1 MIKSLQLPIVLAVY
15 ICCGWVNA
23 LATDYNLSNPYED
36 SYSSIQDTTPVIAPR
51 QGDFIN
57 DKSDNPFE
65 LKDPKAIE
73 QTVEYDP
80 TTGLYLITEKVGGEF
95 FRMPTYMTYEEYLE
109 YRKQKQQKEYFK
121 RLAGASTANKSAGG
135 KEDPIAKIE
144 VDEETIVDRLF
155 GGTEVD
161 IRPSGNIN
169 LTFGGDYQVVKNPTL
184 TLRQQRQGGFDFD
197 MDIQMNVT
205 GKIGEKLN
213 LSTNYNTQATFD
225 FDNQMKLD
233 YNTANFSEDEILR
246 KIEAGN
252 VSFPLPTQLI
262 SGPSSLFGLATE
274 LQFGALT
281 IGAVASQQKSQRKQ
295 LQIQGGS
302 QIQEFEVNSDQYD
315 ENRHFFLSHFNRNSF
330 EGSLN
335 NLPQINSL
343 FRITRSEVWI
353 TNDRNITEG
362 VRDIV
367 AIADIGEHD
376 RFTNRNPQFQTPM
389 APVDR
394 DIYGVN
400 SLPDNR
406 HNAIYDAL
414 INDPNVRDLD
424 GAVRTLES
432 SKFGFQQTRDF
443 EKVRAR
449 LLKPTEYF
457 IDPQLGFISINVNLR
472 PEQTLAVAYEYT
484 YNGKNYKVGEFSN
497 DAPIDSDTLSVLFT
511 KLLKSTTQRID
522 LPTWDLMM
530 KNIYNIGAYQVD
542 PKDFRL
548 DVFYEDPGAGKKRF
562 LPETD
567 LASIPLVRLFN
578 LDNLNIQGDPQP
590 DGIFDFV
597 QGLTIN
603 TSNGRIMF
611 PVLEPFG
618 SSLKNR
624 ISNPILAEKFS
635 YQQLYD
641 STLVRAREFPELNR
655 FSIEGSYKSSITS
668 EISLGGFNIPE
679 GSVRVTSG
687 AQQMIEGV
695 DYEIDYGIGRVR
707 ILNDALLNSGV
718 PINVSF
724 EDNALFGLNQRTM
737 VGLRADYKVNNNLNI
752 GGTFMQ
758 LFERPFTQKVNIGE
772 DPINNKIYG
781 LDVNYSNEAPW
792 LTRLVDKIPLI
803 DTKETSTIN
812 FNAEAAFLKPG
823 HSKAINQGDDE
834 GGVVNLD
841 DFEGTVSNIDLRQP
855 TIQWTLASIPQKDGT
870 NNPFPEGAF
879 TNNTISGVNRAHLS
893 WYRIDQSA
901 RSGRD
906 ANFAYNRA
914 IPVQEVFPNRQIP
927 QNQSSVLQ
935 TLDLSYFPEE
945 RGAYNYDLPNGSAYS
960 AGVNFDGRLNAP
972 ETRWGGIMRAIR
984 NTDFQQQNIEF
995 VEFWLL
1001 DPFLEQDDGT
1011 VSQGGKLFMNI
1022 GNISEDILKDSRR
1035 FFENGI
1041 PEDTLSITDETEWGR
1056 IPRTPAINNA
1066 FSNEPGVRQIQDIG
1080 FDGLDNEMESEKF
1093 QDFIQASQVLST
1105 DARDAIARDPS
1116 NDDFIF
1122 FRDPVYDDTTSII
1135 QKFKYNLNPQGNSSD
1150 PQGGRSSNQN
1160 PDTEDLNRDNT
1171 LNEAEAYY
1179 EYEIPI
1185 TPDSD
1190 GGLEMSQYIVDQVK
1204 SVPSG
1209 NDMTERTWY
1218 KFRVPIDQYT
1228 SRVGGI
1234 QDFRSMRFIRLY
1246 MTDFKERVTLRF
1258 ARLDLVRNQWRVYN
1272 RGLRSAG
1279 IFTQTDNEGGANFN
1293 VSAINIEENA
1303 SKEPFNYVLPVG
1315 IQREQSVGAFPN
1327 ILQNEQ
1333 ALQLNVCN
1341 LEDGDARGVFKNN
1354 VNLDM
1359 RVFERLKMFVH
1370 AESLEDIQPGEVS
1383 LFIRLGSDFQ
1393 ENFYEYEIPLTMSDK
1408 GIITPD
1414 NPDEAYRLAVWLEE
1428 NELDFSL
1435 KEFPNIKIARN
1446 EAGFP
1451 KNSFF
1456 EVPDG
1461 NNTVRVIGNPNLGYV
1476 KNMLIG
1482 IRNTIDDGREK
1493 CFEVWINELRLSGL
1507 DERGGAAAIARM
1519 DMQLADFADVS
1530 VSANYSTIGFGQL
1543 EQKVNERAREET
1555 IQFDVA
1561 ANVQLDKFLNPNWGI
1576 KVPFHWQMSRDI
1588 SNPEYD
1594 PYDLDL
1600 NFKEKVN
1607 GSPVE
1612 QRDSI
1617 RNQAQD
1623 VTRINSYNF
1632 TNVRK
1637 ERVNSDKVPKPWDIE
1652 NFSFSYSYTETDS
1665 NDPIIERDNAK
1676 QYRGSVDY
1684 GFNTK
1689 PKYITPFKKL
1699 VGDSKALKWLGAFNF
1714 NPIPNSFGASGAV
1727 DRLYAETRYRFTEPQ
1742 FSTFYNKRFV
1752 WDRNYDLQWDL
1763 SKSLKLNF
1771 NAANNSVIDE
1781 PDGAVIGNTGIQKA
1795 FSDFGR
1801 NKNYQHNL
1809 NVNYTLPFKQIPIL
1823 DFVNAKAQLANTYG
1837 WSAAALNV
1845 DSLGNVIQNTQTRQ
1859 LSGDLN
1865 FKKLYKKVG
1874 YLDKILKK
1882 KRPSRSSSKKKEE
1895 DKAKPATKAPKKKE
1909 EKAEKYDADAAI
1921 AEAIEEAA
1929 AEGRELTKEELK
1941 ELKAAEKEK
1950 EQAAKEKAK
1959 EAKKEKQKATEP
1971 STIER
1976 TLIRPLLLLDKARV
1990 SYSEN
1995 YSNVVPGFLPRAELF
2010 GQSGG
2015 LSAPGIGFGLG
2026 EAATTQWLDDAAS
2039 KGWITS
2045 SPFLSQEVVRNK
2057 TENLDIKLTLE
2068 PFNDFRVDV
2077 EWNRSFTENHL
2088 ELFKT
2093 KDLQDL
2099 NYIHGGARDVGSY
2112 DISFGAFGTIF
2123 EKDIDAVFDVF
2134 QETRKV
2140 ISNRIG
2146 TGAHVDDD
2154 GYSENFGRTQLDVLI
2169 PAFVAAYTGKDAN
2182 TIGLDVFKYRPKP
2195 NWRLTYNGL
2204 AKLEFFKKI
2213 FSNFSLS
2220 HGYRSN
2226 MTLSSYNTE
2235 LEYLDANSGDRA
2247 INPTTNSYYSRFEIP
2262 SVIISE
2268 QFLPLL
2274 GLDIR
2279 LKNNMSFKLD
2289 YKKSRNLAMSFV
2301 DYQLAESKTTDF
2313 VFNFGYRV
2321 KNVDIPFLTQFGN
2334 PDRKKKKKKS
2344 KKKKK
2349 DDKNKDVKTGN
2360 DLNFA
2365 FDISIRDDVTVNH
2378 LLDQKT
2384 APIPTRGSKTISVQP
2399 SVDYNVSEQLNL
2411 RLFIDY
2417 RKTEPATSASFPI
2430 TNTSGGVQVRFS
2442 L

>member
-1 MIKSLQLPIVLAVY
+1 VV
-15 ICCGWVNA
+15 V
-23 LATDYNLSNPYED
+23 
-36 SYSSIQDTTPVIAPR
+36 QDTVPVTPR
-51 QGDFIN
+51 TGDFIN
-57 DKSDNPFE
+57 DKSKNPFE
-65 LKDPKAIE
+65 LKDPKSVD
-73 QTVEYDP
+73 QTVEFDP
-80 TTGLYLITEKVGGEF
+80 KTGRYLITEKLANEYY
-95 FRMPTYMTYEEYLE
+95 RMPTYMTYAEYLE
-109 YRKQKQQKEYFK
+109 YRKKKQQQEFFK
-121 RLAGASTANKSAGG
+121 KLAGASTANKSSGG
-135 KEDPIAKIE
+135 KEDPIALIPI
-144 VDEETIVDRLF
+144 DEETILDRLF

-161 IRPSGNIN
+161 IRPQGTIN

-302 QIQEFEVNSDQYD
+302 QLQEFDVNSDQYD

-330 EGSLN
+330 EPALQ
-335 NLPQINSL
+335 NLPQVNSL

-367 AIADIGEHD
+367 AIADLGESE
-376 RFTNRNPQFQTPM
+376 RFTSNNSALQQPNG
-389 APVDR
+389 PVAR
-394 DIYGVN
+394 DIYGN
-400 SLPDNR
+400 SILPDNDA
-406 HNAIYDAL
+406 NGIYQAL
-414 INDPNVRDLD
+414 INNNNVRNLD
-424 GAVRTLES
+424 GAVQTLES
-432 SKFGFQQTRDF
+432 SQFGFQQTKDF

-449 LLKPTEYF
+449 LLNPNEYF
-457 IDPQLGFISINVNLR
+457 IDPQLGYISVNVNLR
-472 PEQTLAVAYEYT
+472 PDQVLAVSYEYT
-484 YNGKNYKVGEFSN
+484 YNGENHKVGEFSN
-497 DAPIDSDTLSVLFT
+497 DAPIGSDTLSVLFT
-511 KLLKSTTQRID
+511 KLMKSTTQRID

-548 DVFYEDPGAGKKRF
+548 DVYYEDPGAGLKRF

-624 ISNPILAEKFS
+624 INNPILAEKYS

-641 STLVRAREFPELNR
+641 STLIKAREFPELNR
-655 FSIEGSYKSSITS
+655 FTIKGSYKSSITS

-687 AQQMIEGV
+687 AQQMIEDV
-695 DYEIDYGIGRVR
+695 DYQINYGTGQLT

-737 VGLRADYKVNNNLNI
+737 VGVRADYKVNEHLNI

-781 LDVNYSNEAPW
+781 LDVNYSNDAPW

-803 DTKETSTIN
+803 DTKEPSSIN
-812 FNAEAAFLKPG
+812 FSAEAAFLKPG
-823 HSKAINQGDDE
+823 HAKAINQGDDQ
-834 GGVVNLD
+834 GGTVNLD

-855 TIQWTLASIPQKDGT
+855 TTQWTLASIPQRLGLDNK
-870 NNPFPEGAF
+870 FPEGEF
-879 TNNTISGVNRAHLS
+879 INNTISGVNRAHLS
-893 WYRIDQSA
+893 WYRIDGGARGSSRDSA
-901 RSGRD
+901 
-906 ANFAYNRA
+906 AYNRA
-914 IPVQEVFPNRQIP
+914 IPVQEVFPNRNVA

-935 TLDLSYFPEE
+935 TLDLTYYPEE
-945 RGAYNYDLPNGSAYS
+945 RGPYNFDLPNGGTAYS
-960 AGVNFDGRLNAP
+960 AGVLSDGRLRAP
-972 ETRWGGIMRAIR
+972 ETRWAGIMRAIR

-995 VEFWLL
+995 VEFWML
-1001 DPFLEQDDGT
+1001 DPFLRQDDGT

-1022 GNISEDILKDSRR
+1022 GSISEDILRDSRR
-1035 FFENGI
+1035 VFENGL
-1041 PEDTLSITDETEWGR
+1041 PDPNASIKTPTDETEWGI
-1056 IPRTPAINNA
+1056 IPRVPAINAN
-1066 FSNEPGVRQIQDIG
+1066 FPNDPQVRAAMDIG
-1080 FDGLDNEMESEKF
+1080 FDGLDSEGEALKF
-1093 QDFIQASQVLST
+1093 ADFLVASASGAMPLGPAALAALQA
-1105 DARDAIARDPS
+1105 DPS
-1116 NDDFIF
+1116 SDNFKF
-1122 FRDPVYDDTTSII
+1122 FRDPMYDDSFSVID
-1135 QKFKYNLNPQGNSSD
+1135 KYKYNFNPEGNSTD
-1150 PQGGRSSNQN
+1150 QGASSNQN
-1160 PDTEDLNRDNT
+1160 PDSEDLNRDNT
-1171 LNEAEAYY
+1171 LNESEAYY

-1185 TPDSD
+1185 TPAAG
-1190 GGLEMSQYIVDQVK
+1190 GGLELNDFVVDQV
-1204 SVPSG
+1204 SSLQNNPNG
-1209 NDMTERTWY
+1209 PERTWY

-1228 SRVGGI
+1228 SKVGGI
-1234 QDFRSMRFIRLY
+1234 QDFRAMRFIRLY
-1246 MTDFKERVTLRF
+1246 MTDFQERVTLRF
-1258 ARLDLVRNQWRVYN
+1258 ARFDLVRNQWRVYN
-1272 RGLRSAG
+1272 RDLKTPG
-1279 IFTQTDNEGGANFN
+1279 IFTQTDNEGATTFD

-1303 SKEPFNYVLPVG
+1303 SKRPFNYVLPVG
-1315 IQREQSVGAFPN
+1315 ILREQSIGAFPN
-1327 ILQNEQ
+1327 VLQNEQ
-1333 ALQLNVCN
+1333 SLQLNVCN
-1341 LEDGDARGVFKNN
+1341 LGDGDARGVFKNN
-1354 VNLDM
+1354 INLDM

-1370 AESLEDIQPGEVS
+1370 AESQEDIQEGEVS
-1383 LFIRLGSDFQ
+1383 MFIRLGSDFQ
-1393 ENFYEYEIPLTMSDK
+1393 ENFYEYEVPLTMSDK
-1408 GIITPD
+1408 SILPPNVD
-1414 NPDEAYRLAVWLEE
+1414 NGEAPEPYRRAVWLDE
-1428 NELDFSL
+1428 NELDFAL
-1435 KEFPNIKIARN
+1435 DLFPQIKIERN
-1446 EAGFP
+1446 KAGAS
-1451 KNSFF
+1451 KNSFW
-1456 EVPDG
+1456 EIPDPEKPE
-1461 NNTVRVIGNPNLGYV
+1461 NTVRVIGNPNLGFV
-1476 KNMLIG
+1476 KSMLVG
-1482 IRNTIDDGREK
+1482 IRNTLDDGTEK

-1543 EQKVNERAREET
+1543 EEKVNERAREES

-1561 ANVQLDKFLNPNWGI
+1561 ANLQLDKFLNPNWGLKI
-1576 KVPFHWQMSRDI
+1576 PFHWQISRDI
-1588 SNPEYD
+1588 KNPEYD
-1594 PYDLDL
+1594 PYDLDI
-1600 NFKEKVN
+1600 NFKEKIN
-1607 GSPVE
+1607 EAPVE

-1617 RNQAQD
+1617 RDQAQD
-1623 VTRINSYNF
+1623 VTNITSYNF

-1637 ERVNSDKVPKPWDIE
+1637 ERVNSQRTPKPWDIE
-1652 NFSFSYSYTETDS
+1652 NFSFSYAFTETDS
-1665 NDPIIERDNAK
+1665 HDPIIESDNAK

-1684 GFNTK
+1684 GFNTQ
-1689 PKYITPFKKL
+1689 PKYIQPFKGL
-1699 VGDSKALKWLGAFNF
+1699 VKESKALKWLGAFNF
-1714 NPIPNSFGASGAV
+1714 NPIPNSFGVSGAV
-1727 DRLYAETRYRFTEPQ
+1727 DRLYAETKYRFTEPQ
-1742 FSTFYNKRFV
+1742 FSTFYNKRFA

-1763 SKSLKLNF
+1763 SKSLKLSF

-1781 PDGAVIGNTGIQKA
+1781 DPGAIAEGEGTGIQQA
-1795 FSDFGR
+1795 FSNLGR
-1801 NKNYQHNL
+1801 NKNYHQNI

-1823 DFVNAKAQLANTYG
+1823 DFASGKAQLASTYG

-1865 FKKLYKKVG
+1865 FQKLYKKVG
-1874 YLDKILKK
+1874 YLDRILKK
-1882 KRPSRSSSKKKEE
+1882 PRPSNSRNATADKKEAATKEKKTKKSKKDKKKKGEE
-1895 DKAKPATKAPKKKE
+1895 EELTEEEAKAAATKAKDEKKAADKKKE
-1909 EKAEKYDADAAI
+1909 EKK
-1921 AEAIEEAA
+1921 
-1929 AEGRELTKEELK
+1929 TS
-1941 ELKAAEKEK
+1941 
-1950 EQAAKEKAK
+1950 
-1959 EAKKEKQKATEP
+1959 EP
-1971 STIER
+1971 SSIER
-1976 TLIRPLLLLDKARV
+1976 VLIRPLLLLDKARIT
-1990 SYSEN
+1990 YSESYAN
-1995 YSNVVPGFLPRAELF
+1995 IVPGFLPRAQLF

-2015 LSAPGIGFGLG
+2015 LSAPGFGFALG
-2026 EAATTQWLDDAAS
+2026 EAATTDWLDQAAGN
-2039 KGWITS
+2039 GWITS

-2057 TENLDIKLTLE
+2057 TENLDLKLTLE
-2068 PFNDFRVDV
+2068 PFSDFRVDV

-2088 ELFKT
+2088 ELFKRKNVQSLT
-2093 KDLQDL
+2093 FD
-2099 NYIHGGARDVGSY
+2099 HGGARDVGSY
-2112 DISFGAFGTIF
+2112 DISFAAFKTIF
-2123 EKDIDAVFDVF
+2123 DKDINQVFADF
-2134 QETRKV
+2134 EEARTT
-2140 ISNRIG
+2140 ISQRLG
-2146 TGAHVDDD
+2146 SGVHPDD
-2154 GYSENFGRTQLDVLI
+2154 GPGFSENYGRTQLDVLI
-2169 PAFVAAYTGKDAN
+2169 PAFVAAYSGQDAA
-2182 TIGLDVFKYRPKP
+2182 TIGLDVFKYKPRP

-2204 AKLEFFKKI
+2204 TKIPFFKKV
-2213 FSNFSLS
+2213 FTNFSLT

-2226 MTLSSYNTE
+2226 MQLSSYNTE
-2235 LEYLDANSGDRA
+2235 LEYLDSNGKRDS
-2247 INPTTNSYYSRFEIP
+2247 NPTTNSYYSRFEIP
-2262 SVIISE
+2262 NVVISE
-2268 QFLPLL
+2268 QFLPLI

-2289 YKKSRNLAMSFV
+2289 YKKSRNLSMSFV

-2313 VFNFGYRV
+2313 VFNFGYRL
-2321 KNVDIPFLTQFGN
+2321 KNIDIPFFTQFGN
-2334 PDRKKKKKKS
+2334 PDRKKKTK

-2349 DDKNKDVKTGN
+2349 DTPKETTGGN

-2365 FDISIRDDVTVNH
+2365 FDISIRDDITVNH
-2378 LLDQKT
+2378 LLDQDT
-2384 APIPTRGSKTISVQP
+2384 PPIPTRGSKTISIQP

-2411 RLFIDY
+2411 RLFVDY
-2417 RKTEPATSASFPI
+2417 RKTNPATSASFPI
-2430 TNTSGGVQVRFS
+2430 TNTSGGIQVRFS